1 MFRILRPP
9 HVRVLLAGVLAVVLG
24 GCVNPASERLAEL
37 PVLTTVPD
45 GVEVIERRSGT
56 EIGGWPSVGPQ
67 AQVSYR
73 VVQGDPEEVLE
84 QIREIALVTGWDLE
98 PASYLTG
105 SLETDDGLARF
116 SAFNRSATDEVI
128 VSVWL

>member
-9 HVRVLLAGVLAVVLG
+9 RVGALLAGVLAIVLG
-24 GCVNPASERLAEL
+24 GCVNPASDRLAEL
-37 PVLTTVPD
+37 PLLTTVPD

-56 EIGGWPSVGPQ
+56 EIGGWPSVGPS

-73 VVQGDPEEVLE
+73 VFEGDPEEVLE
-84 QIREIALVTGWDLE
+84 QLREFALDTGWDIE
-98 PASYLTG
+98 PAGYPRG

-116 SAFNRSATDEVI
+116 SAFNPSTTDEVI